1 LKVEQCSQVKA
12 FNRKKSEK
20 EPEKPSTPTIDIL
33 AELLERLRIDKEIR
47 VHNYRNARRQI
58 LRREFEESEAKVI
71 KTKPATKK
79 EWRRKVS
86 SSRTPSGDDNRTR
99 GMESPAPDSKPELSP

>member
-1 LKVEQCSQVKA
+1 MFPDQN
-12 FNRKKSEK
+12 FY
-20 EPEKPSTPTIDIL
+20 PEEIRERAGEASTPTIDVL
-33 AELLERLRIDKEIR
+33 AELLERLRIDREIR

-58 LRREFEESEAKVI
+58 LRREFEESEAKAI

-86 SSRTPSGDDNRTR
+86 SSGAPSSNDNKTK
-99 GMESPAPDSKPELSP
+99 GMESPAPDLKPELSP